1 MLAKPAEWNELCAG
15 YLSGAPEPLDRLAC
29 HCERS
34 EANQL
39 N

>member
-1 MLAKPAEWNELCAG
+1 MLAKPADRDGLCAG
-15 YLSGAPEPLDRLAC
+15 YLIGAPEPLDRLAC